1 MGDSGTASRV
11 FATFLTWMQEKTAP
25 VFVFATA
32 NNVRRLPP
40 ELLRKGRF
48 DEVFFLDLPTHG
60 ERIKILE
67 VHLRERGYTM
77 LSQRFNLAAVASA
90 TEGFVGAE
98 LQALVNDAMFP
109 AFRDNR
115 RELET
120 EDLLNAAG
128 EMVPLSASHQEH
140 IEQLRTMVINGQ
152 ARNAS
157 DDRNALAAS

>member
-1 MGDSGTASRV
+1 MNIVKGLESLGDV
-11 FATFLTWMQEKTAP
+11 
-25 VFVFATA
+25 
-32 NNVRRLPP
+32 
-40 ELLRKGRF
+40 
-48 DEVFFLDLPTHG
+48 
-60 ERIKILE
+60 LE
-67 VHLRERGYTM
+67 SV
-77 LSQRFNLAAVASA
+77 
-90 TEGFVGAE
+90 EGKLVGAE

-140 IEQLRTMVINGQ
+140 IEQLRMMVGNGQ

-157 DDRNALAAS
+157 DDRNALTAS

>member
-1 MGDSGTASRV
+1 
-11 FATFLTWMQEKTAP
+11 
-25 VFVFATA
+25 
-32 NNVRRLPP
+32 
-40 ELLRKGRF
+40 
-48 DEVFFLDLPTHG
+48 
-60 ERIKILE
+60 
-67 VHLRERGYTM
+67 M

-128 EMVPLSASHQEH
+128 AMVPLSSSHQEH
-140 IEQLRTMVINGQ
+140 IEQLRQMVVSGQ

-157 DDRNALAAS
+157 DDRNALASSQK